1 TLEIGLILFLMIIN
15 IRGVRESVMILAPI
29 FMIFLLTHIVAIGW
43 GLIAHVHQF
52 PATAA
57 HVATGFQAGFSTL
70 GLASMFLLFLHS
82 YSLGGGTYTG
92 IEAVSN
98 GLPIM
103 REPRVQ
109 TAKRTMV
116 Y

>member
-1 TLEIGLILFLMIIN
+1 M
-15 IRGVRESVMILAPI
+15 
-29 FMIFLLTHIVAIGW
+29 LL
-43 GLIAHVHQF
+43 
-52 PATAA
+52 
-57 HVATGFQAGFSTL
+57 
-70 GLASMFLLFLHS
+70 LLLHA

-109 TAKRTMV
+109 TARRTML
-116 Y
+116 YMGASLAFTRPGCSFATCSGSSSPSRARP